1 MFSQELSLKARI
13 TKNKKLNL
21 DTASINVTK
30 TCGNVV
36 EMKRNTLAMVINSVE
51 KNNVIALERF

>member
-30 TCGNVV
+30 ACGNAV

-51 KNNVIALERF
+51 KNKVIALERF

>member
-13 TKNKKLNL
+13 TKNRKLDL